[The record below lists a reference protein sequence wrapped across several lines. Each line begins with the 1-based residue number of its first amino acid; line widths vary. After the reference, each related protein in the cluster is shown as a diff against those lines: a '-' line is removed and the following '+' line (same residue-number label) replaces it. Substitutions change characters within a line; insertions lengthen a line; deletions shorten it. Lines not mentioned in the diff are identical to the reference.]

1 MVVHVADHADERIGV
16 GNGARAFVDRPQAAC
31 ASRVVRR
38 AARGAVRRAARRAVR
53 RAVRRAARQATW
65 RVVR

>member
-1 MVVHVADHADERIGV
+1 M

-31 ASRVVRR
+31 ASRAVRR
-38 AARGAVRRAARRAVR
+38 AARGAVR